1 MSNIEERVDKIAAR
15 LTIKEPFLATIFS
28 KLERRYESVGTACVD
43 GRTVWFDPTWC
54 GALTNPQLLFVILHE
69 TLHVALM
76 HNWRRKNR
84 NPHVFNIACD
94 LVINYT
100 LAKMGYKYMPPEGI
114 AGDSVPWMA
123 DTVDSE
129 EAYARLVREGQGQGQ
144 EQGQGS
150 FGDDLKD
157 APGDV
162 SELDMQ
168 ATIQAAAKMAK
179 ACGKE
184 SALLDRILG
193 ACLEQKVSWLEALR
207 HVLTSSAKGDYTFAR
222 VNKRFVSSGVY
233 LPSLWSPSIGGL
245 VVGIDTSGSMGQE
258 ELDQAA
264 AEITAIAEDCR
275 PEWVLVL
282 YCDYEIAGVQRFEQG
297 EDIQLSAKGGGGT
310 RFKPVFDY
318 IEEEINEPIAAL
330 VYFTDLYGSLSELSQ
345 PEYPVIWGSTCNSLV
360 QVPFGDVVQAY

>member
-1 MSNIEERVDKIAAR
+1 MNNIEERVDKIATR

-28 KLERRYESVGTACVD
+28 RLERRYEPVGTACVD
-43 GRTVWFDPTWC
+43 GKTVWFDPAWC
-54 GALTNPQLLFVILHE
+54 GELSDKQLLFVVLHE

-76 HNWRRKNR
+76 HNWRRKER
-84 NPHVFNIACD
+84 NPYVFNMACD
-94 LVINYT
+94 LIINYT
-100 LAKMGYKYMPPEGI
+100 LAKMGYRDMPPEGI

-129 EAYARLVREGQGQGQ
+129 EAYARLMREGQGK
-144 EQGQGS
+144 GQGG
-150 FGDDLKD
+150 FGNDLKD
-157 APGDV
+157 APAEI

-168 ATIQAAAKMAK
+168 ATVQTAAKMAK

-193 ACLEQKVSWLEALR
+193 GCLEQKVSWLEALR
-207 HVLTSSAKGDYTFAR
+207 HVLTSSSKGDYTFAR
-222 VNKRFVSSGVY
+222 VNRRFVSSGIY

-264 AEITAIAEDCR
+264 AEITAIAEDCH

-282 YCDYEIAGVQRFEQG
+282 YCDSALAGTQRFEQG
-297 EDIQLSAKGGGGT
+297 EDIQLVAKGGGGT

-318 IEEEINEPIAAL
+318 IEEEISEPIAAL
-330 VYFTDLYGSLSELSQ
+330 VYFTDLYGSMSELDP
-345 PEYPVIWGSTCNSLV
+345 PEYPVIWGATCNNRV

>member
-1 MSNIEERVDKIAAR
+1 MSNIEERVDKIATR

-28 KLERRYESVGTACVD
+28 RLERRYEPVGTACVD
-43 GRTVWFDPTWC
+43 GKTVWFDPAWC
-54 GALTNPQLLFVILHE
+54 GELSDKQLLFVVLHE

-76 HNWRRKNR
+76 HNWRRKER
-84 NPHVFNIACD
+84 NPCVFNMACD
-94 LVINYT
+94 LIINYT
-100 LAKMGYKYMPPEGI
+100 LAKMGYRDMPSGGI

-129 EAYARLVREGQGQGQ
+129 EAYARLMREGQGK
-144 EQGQGS
+144 GQGG
-150 FGDDLKD
+150 FGNDLKD
-157 APGDV
+157 APAEI

-168 ATIQAAAKMAK
+168 ATVQTAAKMAK

-184 SALLDRILG
+184 SVLLERILG
-193 ACLEQKVSWLEALR
+193 GCLEQKVSWLEALR
-207 HVLTSSAKGDYTFAR
+207 HVLTSSSKGDYTFAR
-222 VNKRFVSSGVY
+222 VNRRFVSSGIY

-264 AEITAIAEDCR
+264 TEITAIAEDCH

-282 YCDYEIAGVQRFEQG
+282 YCDSALVGTQRFEQG
-297 EDIQLSAKGGGGT
+297 EDIQLVAKGGGGT

-318 IEEEINEPIAAL
+318 IEEEISEPIAAL
-330 VYFTDLYGSLSELSQ
+330 VYFTDLYGNTSELDP
-345 PEYPVIWGSTCNSLV
+345 PEYPVIWGVTCNNRV